1 MKNLITYLKALWSR
15 VADSQ
20 RKKIGVTL
28 GEATIEHPFSTYSAP
43 FGTCWQPSGKL
54 HSVVRCAAMLVMLL
68 TVGVGDVWGET
79 VTINSANIGTF
90 GWNTTQGSQT
100 GSTSGITITS
110 DNGARNSTTQ
120 MRFYSGGTHT
130 FTSSVGNI
138 TKVEFT
144 CTASGTSNYGPGKMS
159 LASGS
164 AGSYSYSGTVGTW
177 TGNAASFTL
186 SGGQSRCTSI
196 VITYTA
202 AGATITTDASSMT
215 TLTYSNGSPVAQS
228 FSIGGSGLTSTVT
241 VTAPANY
248 EVCKT
253 SGGTY
258 TSSITFTHTEV
269 NAADK
274 TVYIRLQSGLSAGN
288 IASSYVT
295 VASSGASTQNVAVT
309 GSVPYTITW
318 MANGSTHATTYVA
331 VGSTLALPATDPVP
345 NSCGCTGKY
354 FYGWYGDASS
364 YESES
369 VAPTIAAAGNAV
381 NADKT
386 YYAVFA
392 DRSGSGE
399 VTWDKVTS
407 APSDW
412 SGDYVIVASDNAN
425 AMISDFHSGS
435 SGEFK
440 SASVTINAAGT
451 QITSTPTDKMIW
463 TFAKNGNNAQYS
475 LKNKSTSTYAQI
487 TGTSSTNAAL
497 NASAQWFT
505 IASTG
510 TSGVWK
516 VNSVSYSAR
525 CFAWYSSNSSFRTY
539 ANSTNNTGRLF
550 KKSGDGYTWSNY
562 ATTCCT
568 PLGSINGSI
577 SSNTPT
583 SLTLSWDA
591 VTGAEKYQVKVPGST
606 SHDNWTDVNTTSV
619 TVTKSCGTAYTA
631 YFRAIDT
638 NGSHCAEGPESTTA
652 VPAVS
657 WTVTSTGV
665 TNATASPAIPS
676 TTCSGF
682 STTISAATGYAL
694 PAEITVTN
702 ASKTWNSSTGALTI
716 SSVTGNVSI
725 TITPTCVPPVVTGD
739 PADANYYVGDDPT
752 ALSVT
757 ATLASGTRTYLWKV
771 STNGGSTW
779 SDAAGTNNAATYSGA
794 SLSTASV
801 GTLKFK
807 CIVGNSEGGCTVES
821 GVATITVSN
830 ASYFPNGKTI
840 FIQAGKSGSAWS
852 DNACVVAW
860 FHSYGGSETAQPTYW
875 LFDVTAEGDD
885 KGKKLFA
892 AVVPSS
898 GDLPYLDINRY
909 ASNCT
914 TPWNKNG
921 GVSYSDASGSNT
933 IRSEGSGN
941 DQVYWN
947 LSGVTIDLH
956 GDPSGDEWASSLAS
970 FSDQGAGVWTA
981 TYNNYAPANAAG
993 ESQEF
998 KAKTNYNGW
1007 IGNTGSNNN
1016 ATLDGMHVGST
1027 YNITATLDVTDHSL
1041 EMSKTFV
1048 KGTVHFDL
1056 QGHGLAISDLENV
1069 AAGSK
1074 ISAPS
1079 APSATGYDFG
1089 GWYKEPACTNAWNF
1103 GSDVVNETMT
1113 LYAKWTIK
1121 SHTLTWNWDGG
1132 STSSTTHNL
1141 YPSTSGSVNYGTAIT
1156 KPANGTMSKTGYDFN
1171 GWSSDATTMP
1181 DADLTITALWTP
1193 KEYSV
1198 TLDREGADNGSTSVT
1213 MTYNSA
1219 THTAITAPTK
1229 TGYNFGGWYTDDDG
1243 TGTQVMNATGV
1254 LQANVSGYTG
1264 AGGIWTKTTPT
1275 TLYAKWTLK
1284 TTTVSFNQN
1293 SGTGGQTSNVTA
1305 TYGQAMPSTPVACP
1319 TRAGYTFTGYFENSG
1334 GTGTKYYNADGSSA
1348 TNWDKENSTW
1358 TLYAGWT
1365 AKEDTYK
1372 TALHTGASG
1381 WTSYA
1386 SGVTKSGAGYTIPN
1400 PGSVA
1405 KGGGST
1411 CEDVHYHFAGWVT
1424 DANKEAGTISG
1435 NIIAASG
1442 TTDATGTTYW
1452 AVWEK
1457 ETSGGATTIELNY
1470 SNLSV
1475 STSSYA
1481 QSSATVGGVGF
1492 TINQGYRGGS
1502 NPNYLIQMNSSKG
1515 DGTLF
1520 NTTAIS
1526 GLQSIKLY
1534 CATAGATATI
1544 YQGASEKPTSTS
1556 DPDERIGTAACA
1568 ASTNYTI
1575 NFTGSG
1581 EYFTLKVGGATY
1593 FSKIEVSYC
1602 TYEDP
1607 KAECEA
1613 CVATPTI
1620 SGVSLTSGTYS
1631 LTSVPVQATGA
1642 SAGENCAI
1650 ASYGFCWGT
1659 SANPTGNSTASANLS
1674 AGTFSATL
1682 TGPFSVGQT
1691 YYYRAFATNE
1701 APNTGYS
1708 SDGTFT
1714 LRSVTFNLNGH
1725 GSSAPST
1732 QYVNNGGK
1740 ASDPSYSESVTN
1752 WRFVGWYDEAA
1763 CRDGHEWVFGTNT
1776 VSGANAT
1783 IYAKWLPDPTV
1794 SFSVPTGVDA
1804 VASQR
1809 ASVNLPTPT
1818 GFPSAVDD
1826 DCWAF
1831 AGWTESS
1838 SVNSSDK
1845 PATLYPAGAPYS
1857 GSQTSAFTLYAV
1869 YSRNKY
1875 LVVYDNDMLVADV
1888 DYVITTWESDNYAVV
1903 GVADGNNAEVA
1914 DMEDNFHDKVLRGL
1928 HYYTLDNPTENAVW
1942 HLTGT
1947 TGSYVLQNKATGKYM
1962 DVAGSSLISES
1973 SATLAITEGT
1983 GEDKQTYKVTGG
1995 DNHLVISSSGAS
2007 VATGDATYYFLYKL
2021 ISSKYMTTPAEPT
2034 YTVTWKVAGEDDQT
2048 TTVNACEGLTAAQI
2062 SALTIPDDDHLEVK
2076 NSGCITNT
2084 KGKFMGWS
2092 TRELGS
2098 TSGQGDPGDLFKT
2111 YDKAPYLTDDIT
2123 LYAVFAEA
2131 GGAGVPFYGLVEED
2145 GDATEGTY
2153 LIVYNGTYAMG
2164 SHHDG
2169 NNADTYSDY
2178 SDISSYYDGTN
2189 KKIASNSTT
2198 NALAYIAEKTTNGYS
2213 LKHSETISS
2222 VATDVY
2228 LGCSKNDN
2236 KALRWDYPFTVS
2248 TDEWVLGAGSINSVG
2263 QSSRYIRWNN
2273 TSGQYRFATYLS
2285 SAVQDIQLYKYNP
2298 GVTYSDYRTS
2308 CCAKKVTI
2316 GTPTKTG
2323 TGTGTV
2329 TFESGGDAY
2338 AAGDEVTTCEGATT
2352 ITVTITPTNGH
2363 QCTALEFTRSDEAAL
2378 TPDPAISVPFTGAQ
2392 NYDLTFEQNADGV
2405 TLNTTVTFVALIDH
2419 YIDNMHY
2426 NATQNKSGNYG
2437 TAPTLSDET
2446 KGEQCTGLHYK
2457 FVGWIP
2463 ETDMNMT
2470 TGVPTTTANMVAG
2483 GATGKYATGTNYYA
2497 IWAEE
2502 E

>member
-1 MKNLITYLKALWSR
+1 MKNSILNAVCKTRYLALLVLLIFTCGNVWGADPVATETATDGESYVVAAWTGSKYVALPNFTTAGTPAGVDITVNASGKVTTADAPEWTFTEGSTTGQFYLTYTS
-15 VADSQ
+15 
-20 RKKIGVTL
+20 GVTTYYL
-28 GEATIEHPFSTYSAP
+28 YKNGTKSTNYNIAGKSNGDKNYWSFTKSSNKYKVLAIDRGDNNTRLTYYTSGSKWEVYGTANTYDIILLKKAAAGPAITPSVTELDWGTVNKGASLTTKTFTITGTNLTSANLVYSAS
-43 FGTCWQPSGKL
+43 GGYSVSPSGKAG
-54 HSVVRCAAMLVMLL
+54 AAGTLASQTL
-68 TVGVGDVWGET
+68 TVTPPSTATPGTYNSTVSITGGGLASAVT
-79 VTINSANIGTF
+79 VTVKLTV
-90 GWNTTQGSQT
+90 QQT
-100 GSTSGITITS
+100 DEFIDELHSTSGYTSASPHIEGGTYSTPSIADKSVATSGNCEQLHYHFVGWITKTKYDAGTSIAVGDLQTPTTATGAKYYAVWAKQGAGSGSATGGITQSEITS
-110 DNGARNSTTQ
+110 AADGKTAGTYANQSASSASGNWTGKYAWNSQNSKKVMQINNGDGNSIISPTFSGAISNISFVYTNASGSNRTFYLKDGDTSIGSISASSSTTEG
-120 MRFYSGGTHT
+120 SGSASISGTHT
-130 FTSSVGNI
+130 
-138 TKVEFT
+138 
-144 CTASGTSNYGPGKMS
+144 
-159 LASGS
+159 
-164 AGSYSYSGTVGTW
+164 
-177 TGNAASFTL
+177 
-186 SGGQSRCTSI
+186 
-196 VITYTA
+196 
-202 AGATITTDASSMT
+202 
-215 TLTYSNGSPVAQS
+215 S
-228 FSIGGSGLTSTVT
+228 FSITASAALYIHSITVT
-241 VTAPANY
+241 
-248 EVCKT
+248 
-253 SGGTY
+253 
-258 TSSITFTHTEV
+258 
-269 NAADK
+269 
-274 TVYIRLQSGLSAGN
+274 
-288 IASSYVT
+288 
-295 VASSGASTQNVAVT
+295 
-309 GSVPYTITW
+309 
-318 MANGSTHATTYVA
+318 
-331 VGSTLALPATDPVP
+331 
-345 NSCGCTGKY
+345 
-354 FYGWYGDASS
+354 
-364 YESES
+364 
-369 VAPTIAAAGNAV
+369 
-381 NADKT
+381 
-386 YYAVFA
+386 
-392 DRSGSGE
+392 
-399 VTWDKVTS
+399 
-407 APSDW
+407 
-412 SGDYVIVASDNAN
+412 
-425 AMISDFHSGS
+425 
-435 SGEFK
+435 
-440 SASVTINAAGT
+440 
-451 QITSTPTDKMIW
+451 
-463 TFAKNGNNAQYS
+463 YS
-475 LKNKSTSTYAQI
+475 
-487 TGTSSTNAAL
+487 
-497 NASAQWFT
+497 
-505 IASTG
+505 
-510 TSGVWK
+510 
-516 VNSVSYSAR
+516 SVSYEDYIA
-525 CFAWYSSNSSFRTY
+525 
-539 ANSTNNTGRLF
+539 
-550 KKSGDGYTWSNY
+550 K
-562 ATTCCT
+562 CCT
-568 PLGSINGSI
+568 ALGSVTGILGT
-577 SSNTPT
+577 NTPT
-583 SLTLSWDA
+583 SVTLTWSA
-591 VTGAEKYQVKVPGST
+591 VSGAEKYQVKVPGSS
-606 SHDNWTDVNTTSV
+606 SHNSWTDAVSGV
-619 TVTKSCGTAYTA
+619 SVTKSCGTAYTA

-638 NGSHCAEGPESTTA
+638 NGSHCSEGPESTLA
-652 VPAVS
+652 IPAVS

-702 ASKTWNSSTGALTI
+702 ATKTWNSSTGALTI

-725 TITPTCVPPVVTGD
+725 TITPTCVPPVITAD
-739 PADANYYVGDDPT
+739 PDDASYYVGDSPD
-752 ALSVT
+752 ALEVT

-794 SLSTASV
+794 SLSTASA

-807 CIVGNSEGGCTVES
+807 CIVGNSQGGCTVES
-821 GVATITVSN
+821 GVATITVAN

-909 ASNCT
+909 ASDCT

-1714 LRSVTFNLNGH
+1714 LRSVTFDLNGH

-1732 QYVNNGGK
+1732 QYVLNGGK

-1838 SVNSSDK
+1838 SVNSTDK
-1845 PATLYPAGAPYS
+1845 PATFYPAGAPYS

-1875 LVVYDNDMLVADV
+1875 LVVYDNDMLVADA

-1914 DMEDNFHDKVLRGL
+1914 DMEDNFHDKTLKGL

-1947 TGSYVLQNKATGKYM
+1947 TGSYVLQNKATGKYL
-1962 DVAGSSLISES
+1962 DVAGASLISNS

-2021 ISSKYMTTPAEPT
+2021 LSSKYMTTPAEPT
-2034 YTVTWKVAGEDDQT
+2034 FTVTWKVAGEDDQT
-2048 TTVNACEGLTAAQI
+2048 STVSACAGIQASDI
-2062 SALTIPDDDHLEVK
+2062 SALTIPDDDHLEIK
-2076 NSGCITNT
+2076 NGGCITNT

-2092 TRELGS
+2092 THDYGS
-2098 TSGQGDPGDLFKT
+2098 ASGKGSSDFSDLFKT

-2169 NNADTYSDY
+2169 NNTDTYSDY
-2178 SDISSYYDGTN
+2178 SDISSYYDGEN
-2189 KKIASNSTT
+2189 KRIASNSTT

-2228 LGCSKNDN
+2228 LGCSKNNN
-2236 KALRWDYPFTVS
+2236 KGLRWDYPFTAS

-2273 TSGQYRFATYLS
+2273 TSGQERFATYLS

-2316 GTPTKTG
+2316 GTPDKTG
-2323 TGTGTV
+2323 SGTV
-2329 TFESGGDAY
+2329 TFASGGDAY

-2352 ITVTITPTNGH
+2352 ITATVTPTNGY
-2363 QCTALEFTRSDEAAL
+2363 QCTVLSFSRSDEAAL

-2392 NYDLTFEQNADGV
+2392 SYDLTFEQNADGV

-2426 NATQNKSGNYG
+2426 NTTQNKSGNYG
-2437 TAPTLSDET
+2437 TAPTLSDES

-2463 ETDMNMT
+2463 ESDMNMT
-2470 TGVPTTTANMVAG
+2470 TGVPTTTANMVVG

-2502 E
+2502 VTP